1 MTERHKALGAIFA
14 CVLFWGFSFISI
26 KVAIAV
32 FPPMTLGLFRFVL
45 ALVFL
50 FFIKRRFAPKE
61 TLKIRDIPLLFGAG
75 ITGVTL
81 YFFCENNG
89 VALVT
94 ASEASIITGAI
105 PVLTMAAEWTG
116 AKLFRRP
123 SGSILPERIGGRRWL
138 GAAISMAGVWLV
150 AGAALAVS
158 GSLRGY
164 LYMGGAALSWVAYCF
179 LTRPLF
185 ARQNGRAGDFAKAS
199 GPFQNPL
206 DRGLRS
212 GETGQKPGFSAKSRE
227 AAPKTE
233 IPEQRHSSRSGRIY
247 IVFWQSAFGAL
258 GFLPFAIAEYPQWG
272 RPDIPVL
279 LHLTFLGI
287 FCSALGYWFYAH
299 SLEVLGVSVSSV
311 FINFIPVVTV
321 SGGFL
326 LLGERLSPLQWL
338 GAILVLTGVYLTM
351 GKPEESQ
358 KVRKNR

>member
-1 MTERHKALGAIFA
+1 MNLPMTERHKALGALIT
-14 CVLFWGFSFISI
+14 CVFLWGFSFISI

-50 FFIKRRFAPKE
+50 FFIKRRFAPREK
-61 TLKIRDIPLLFGAG
+61 LIVRDVPLLFGAG

-89 VALVT
+89 VSRVT

-116 AKLFRRP
+116 ARFFRRP
-123 SGSILPERIGGRRWL
+123 GGPIPRERIGGRRWI

-158 GSLRGY
+158 GSLSGY
-164 LYMGGAALSWVAYCF
+164 AYMGGAALSWVAYCF

-185 ARQNGRAGDFAKAS
+185 ARPGARDSAGTSPGASSGR
-199 GPFQNPL
+199 
-206 DRGLRS
+206 
-212 GETGQKPGFSAKSRE
+212 
-227 AAPKTE
+227 
-233 IPEQRHSSRSGRIY
+233 GRIY
-247 IVFWQSAFGAL
+247 IVFWQSVFGAL

-279 LHLTFLGI
+279 LHLLFLGI
-287 FCSALGYWFYAH
+287 FCSALGYWLYAY

-321 SGGFL
+321 TGGFF
-326 LLGERLSPLQWL
+326 LLGERLSPLQWI
-338 GAILVLTGVYLTM
+338 GAILVLAGVYLTM
-351 GKPEESQ
+351 GKPDR
-358 KVRKNR
+358 VRIN